1 MLEEEKRQR
10 LREPLA
16 TIPERVVGEETRDI
30 MTDDTAPP
38 VHEETR
44 SERINRTLLLT
55 RVMGFQQCGSGPNWM
70 TTGCLCV
77 SSINA
82 LQKPSSR
89 SDEYV
94 VESRE
99 VHIKDLLDTGT
110 VKDSNNEDVIKTGAK
125 IFSGRFADDAHREK
139 SRWCARELATSKDPS
154 VFAGA
159 SDVDNTSLIVC
170 WQSRGVTASC
180 ASTQWPHSVML
191 LKQS

>member
-16 TIPERVVGEETRDI
+16 TIPERVVGEETRDM
-30 MTDDTAPP
+30 MTDDTAPL

-44 SERINRTLLLT
+44 SERFNRTLLLP

-77 SSINA
+77 NSINA

-99 VHIKDLLDTGT
+99 VHTKDLLDTGT

-125 IFSGRFADDAHREK
+125 IFSGRFADDAHR
-139 SRWCARELATSKDPS
+139 R
-154 VFAGA
+154 
-159 SDVDNTSLIVC
+159 
-170 WQSRGVTASC
+170 SRGGVRESLPRPRTHLC
-180 ASTQWPHSVML
+180 LQVHRML
-191 LKQS
+191 TTRH